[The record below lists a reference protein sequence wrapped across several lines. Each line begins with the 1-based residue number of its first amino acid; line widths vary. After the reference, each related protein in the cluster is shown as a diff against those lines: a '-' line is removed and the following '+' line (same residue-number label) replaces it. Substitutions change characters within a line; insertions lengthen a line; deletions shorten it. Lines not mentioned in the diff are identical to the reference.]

1 MLTRRLEALH
11 SRYFILKR
19 ESLYFIGVFS
29 EKIIERLM
37 DMKQVKNIHFVKEE
51 TIAGKVV
58 HGRKQGRRLG
68 FPTANIDADTVQ
80 ENGVYG
86 VLVYLKGNQYRGIMN
101 SGLKPT
107 YGSDLT
113 KTVEVHLLD
122 FNGDIYGEY
131 MECQPLFRVRE
142 ERKFPS
148 LEFLIQQIKEDIYYA
163 NEKFN
168 LLGESFKRKRGEFLR
183 TEQIS

>member
-1 MLTRRLEALH
+1 
-11 SRYFILKR
+11 
-19 ESLYFIGVFS
+19 
-29 EKIIERLM
+29 M
-37 DMKQVKNIHFVKEE
+37 DVKQVKNIHFVKKE

-58 HGRKQGRRLG
+58 HGRKQGRKLG
-68 FPTANIDADTVQ
+68 FPTANIDADSIQ

-86 VLVYLKGNQYRGIMN
+86 VTVSLNGNQYRGIMN
-101 SGLKPT
+101 SGLKPS
-107 YGSDLT
+107 YGSNLE

-122 FNGDIYGEY
+122 FTGEIYGEY
-131 MECQPLFRVRE
+131 IECQPLFKVRE

-168 LLGESFKRKRGEFLR
+168 LLGETFKNKKRELFR
-183 TEQIS
+183 QEQIS